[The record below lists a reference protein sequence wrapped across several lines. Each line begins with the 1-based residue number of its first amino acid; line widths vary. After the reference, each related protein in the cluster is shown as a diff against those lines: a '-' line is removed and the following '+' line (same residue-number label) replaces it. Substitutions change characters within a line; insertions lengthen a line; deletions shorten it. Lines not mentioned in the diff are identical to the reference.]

1 MGVTA
6 LVKVGERPI
15 ISMITNIFN
24 NPKDKV
30 SQF

>member
-1 MGVTA
+1 
-6 LVKVGERPI
+6 VKVGERPI
-15 ISMITNIFN
+15 ISMLTNIFN